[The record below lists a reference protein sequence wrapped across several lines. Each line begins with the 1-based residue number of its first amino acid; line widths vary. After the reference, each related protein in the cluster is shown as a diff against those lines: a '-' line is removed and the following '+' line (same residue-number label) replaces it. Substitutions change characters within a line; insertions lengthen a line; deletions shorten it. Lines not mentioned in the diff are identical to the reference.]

1 MKNLLFLF
9 STLLAL
15 SGVAQ
20 NFTVR
25 GVVKSNEGTAL
36 EMANLIAMLASDS
49 SMSGFGFTDESGQYK
64 IALEPNTAYNLR
76 VSYLG
81 YETQD
86 VAITTGDSK
95 GEMLQNITLVK
106 KDETL
111 EEVQV
116 IEEMPITIS
125 GDTISY
131 QADAFNT
138 GTEKKLEDVL
148 ENLPGVEVDENGDV
162 TIEGKAVEKV
172 MVEGKDFF
180 DGDTKMATKNIPA
193 NAIEKIQ
200 VLRNYNDV
208 QPLGGVT
215 NNEDRVAINIKL
227 KEGKKNI
234 FFGDVSA
241 EVGLDSRYLVHPNLF
256 YYTPKASFNFIGDV
270 NNIGKPAFTPRDFF
284 KFSGGVR
291 GINSKTGSS
300 LNVAN
305 DLGVNLQ
312 QTNNTIDYVSQ
323 LGALNFSYNPSKSW
337 AINGFLIGSNTEV
350 DARNRNLNNY
360 VGQDSL
366 VSQEI
371 LNTDETNK
379 DASVLGKASVK
390 YTPDSKLYLA
400 FDVFAK
406 YLDSRSNQQQLS
418 QQFVATER
426 SIVSENTQNPFEIR
440 QNLEAYYD
448 INAKSILSFEGQ
460 YLYKMQDPYY
470 GLLTQTEITGG
481 AILDTAALTQER
493 FIKTNKIDGLFS
505 YYYIINNKNH
515 VEFSLGGSY
524 TNQSLNSNF
533 LQVYGDTLF
542 TINDSMRTNDVR
554 FQLTDVL
561 AGVHYR
567 SKLGKLTVK
576 PGLNLHRYETNNVQ
590 FDENL
595 DRNWNYVLPDFFA
608 KYDFKKSQSLTL
620 DYKMTANFTDVNQV
634 ASGVILQN
642 YNSLFTGNPMLDN
655 AIYHNVSMRFFSFN
669 LFNFT
674 NIFAFVNYNKKIDE
688 ITNAVNYIGIDR
700 VNSPINSAAANDAVT
715 GTLGYQRRVKV
726 YKISLRG
733 TWNYSLTNNLIDSQR
748 NSNTSFTQNYNIRFG
763 TNFKNAPNID
773 VGYRVSLNNYDGANV
788 STSFTNHQPYAEFEW
803 YFLEGFL
810 FNLDYRYNNYK
821 ASTGPSSV
829 YDFLDARLSYQKKES
844 KWEYYLSGT
853 NLLNTEFIRT
863 DSFSNSISSTQEV
876 FVLPR
881 YLTIGVKYDL

>member
-1 MKNLLFLF
+1 MKKVLFIF
-9 STLLAL
+9 FVSFAL
-15 SGVAQ
+15 SGLSQ
-20 NFTVR
+20 SFTVL
-25 GVVKSNEGTAL
+25 GTVKSDEGNAL

-49 SMSGFGFTDESGQYK
+49 SMSGFGFTDQNGLYK
-64 IALEPNTAYNLR
+64 IALEPNTKYLLR
-76 VSYLG
+76 ASYLG
-81 YETQD
+81 FETQD
-86 VAITTGDSK
+86 VGFTTGEAK
-95 GEMLQNITLVK
+95 GNLVKDIILMK
-106 KDETL
+106 KDESL
-111 EEVQV
+111 EAIDVV
-116 IEEMPITIS
+116 EEMPIMIS

-148 ENLPGVEVDENGDV
+148 ENLPGVEVDENGEV
-162 TIEGKAVEKV
+162 TVEGKVVEKV

-193 NAIEKIQ
+193 NAIDKIQ

-208 QPLGGVT
+208 KPLGGVT
-215 NNEDRVAINIKL
+215 NNEDRIAINIKL

-256 YYTPKASFNFIGDV
+256 YYTPKASFNFIGDA
-270 NNIGKPAFTPRDFF
+270 NNIGKPAFTPRDFY

-300 LNVAN
+300 LNVAS

-323 LGALNFSYNPSKSW
+323 LGALNFSYNPSKAW
-337 AINGFLIGSNTEV
+337 TINGFLIGSNTDV
-350 DARNRNLNNY
+350 DLRNRNLNNY

-366 VSQEI
+366 SNQEV
-371 LNTDETNK
+371 LSTDETNR

-400 FDVFAK
+400 YDVFTK

-418 QQFVATER
+418 QFSLTDR

-448 INAKSILSFEGQ
+448 VNAKSILSFEGQ
-460 YLYKMQDPYY
+460 YLYKTQDPFY
-470 GLLTQTEITGG
+470 GLMTETQLVGTPFSDTASLTQDR
-481 AILDTAALTQER
+481 L
-493 FIKTNKIDGLFS
+493 IKTNKIDGLFS
-505 YYYIINNKNH
+505 YYYILNNKNH

-524 TNQSLNSNF
+524 TDQSLNSNF
-533 LQVYGDTLF
+533 LQAYGDTLF
-542 TINDSMRTNDVR
+542 TISDSLRSNDVK
-554 FQLTDVL
+554 FQLTDIV
-561 AGVHYR
+561 ASVHYR
-567 SKLGKLTVK
+567 TKLGKLTVK
-576 PGLNLHRYETNNVQ
+576 PGVNLHRYSTNNLQ
-590 FDENL
+590 YDESL
-595 DRNWNYVLPDFFA
+595 DRNWNFVLPDFFA

-642 YNSLFTGNPMLDN
+642 YNSLFTGNPYLDN

-700 VNSPINSAAANDAVT
+700 VNSPINSTAANDAVT
-715 GTLGYQRRVKV
+715 GSLSYQRRIKV
-726 YKISLRG
+726 YKVTARG

-748 NSNTSFTQNYNIRFG
+748 NSNTSFTQNYNVSFG

-773 VGYRVSLNNYDGANV
+773 VGYRVSLNNYEGTNV

-810 FNLDYRYNNYK
+810 FNLEYRYNNYK

-829 YDFLDARLSYQKKES
+829 YDFLDARLGYQKKNS
-844 KWEYYLSGT
+844 KWEYYLSAT

-863 DSFSNSISSTQEV
+863 DSFSNSVTSTQEV
-876 FVLPR
+876 YVLPR
-881 YLTIGVKYDL
+881 YITVGVKYDL

>member
-1 MKNLLFLF
+1 MFLVF
-9 STLLAL
+9 SGT
-15 SGVAQ
+15 AQ
-20 NFTVR
+20 NYTIR
-25 GVVKSNEGTAL
+25 GVVKSNEGSAL

-49 SMSGFGFTDESGQYK
+49 SMSGFGFTDESGRYK
-64 IALEPNTAYNLR
+64 IALEPNTSYNLR

-86 VAITTGDSK
+86 VAITTAEPK
-95 GEMLQNITLVK
+95 GEFVQNITLTK

-148 ENLPGVEVDENGDV
+148 ENLPGVEVDENGEV
-162 TIEGKAVEKV
+162 TIEGKPVEKV

-234 FFGDVSA
+234 FFGDVSVEA
-241 EVGLDSRYLVHPNLF
+241 GLDSRYLVHPNVF
-256 YYTPKASFNFIGDV
+256 YYTPKASFNFIGDA

-284 KFSGGVR
+284 KFNGGMR
-291 GINSKTGSS
+291 GLNSKTGSS
-300 LNVAN
+300 LSVAN
-305 DLGVNLQ
+305 DMGLNMQ
-312 QTNNTIDYVSQ
+312 QTNRSINYVSQ
-323 LGALNFSYNPSKSW
+323 LGALNFSVNPSKVLS
-337 AINGFLIGSNTEV
+337 ISGFLIGSNTEV
-350 DARNRNLNNY
+350 DNKNTNINEY

-366 VSQEI
+366 FNQE
-371 LNTDETNK
+371 LLSTVEANSDRN
-379 DASVLGKASVK
+379 VLGKASVK
-390 YTPDSKLYLA
+390 YTPNAKIHFAY
-400 FDVFAK
+400 DVFTK
-406 YLDSRSNQQQLS
+406 YIESKSIQDQLS
-418 QQFVATER
+418 QFSLSDRNINSRNEQ
-426 SIVSENTQNPFEIR
+426 SPFELS
-440 QNLEAYYD
+440 QNLEMYYD
-448 INAKSILSFEGQ
+448 LDDKSILSLEVQ
-460 YLYKMQDPYY
+460 YLYKKQDPFY
-470 GLLTQTEITGG
+470 GLVNEISASG
-481 AILDTAALTQER
+481 APVLDTSAFSQDRL
-493 FIKTNKIDGLFS
+493 IKTNKIDGLIN
-505 YYYIINNKNH
+505 YYYILNSRNH
-515 VEFSLGGSY
+515 IEFSVGGSY
-524 TNQSLNSNF
+524 TNQTLNSEF
-533 LQVYGDTLF
+533 LQLYGDTVFNLS
-542 TINDSMRTNDVR
+542 DSARINDVR

-567 SKLGKLTVK
+567 TKLGKLTIK
-576 PGLNLHRYETNNVQ
+576 PGLNVHRYSTDNLQ
-590 FDENL
+590 WDENL

-634 ASGVILQN
+634 ASGVILQS
-642 YNSLFTGNPMLDN
+642 YNSLFSGNTYLDN
-655 AIYHNVSMRFFSFN
+655 AIYHNVTMRFFSFN

-674 NIFAFVNYNKKIDE
+674 NIFAFVNYNKKISE
-688 ITNAVNYIGIDR
+688 ITNAVNYVGINR
-700 VNSPINSAAANDAVT
+700 VNSPINATAANDAVT
-715 GTLGYQRRVKV
+715 GSIGYQRRIKV
-726 YKISLRG
+726 YKVSLRG
-733 TWNYSLTNNLIDSQR
+733 TWNYSLINNLIDNQ
-748 NSNTSFTQNYNIRFG
+748 NNANTSLTQNYTIRFG
-763 TNFKNAPNID
+763 TNFKKAPNVD
-773 VGYRVSLNNYDGANV
+773 VGYKVALNNYEGTNV
-788 STSFTNHQPYAEFEW
+788 STSYTNHQPFIEFEW
-803 YFLEGFL
+803 YFLNGFL
-810 FNLDYRYNNYK
+810 LNVEYNYNNYK

-829 YDFLDARLSYQKKES
+829 YDFLDARLSYQKKDS

-863 DSFSNSISSTQEV
+863 DSFSNSVTSTQQV

-881 YLTIGVKYDL
+881 YVTVGFKYDL

>member
-1 MKNLLFLF
+1 MKYFITTLVLSLAF
-9 STLLAL
+9 SAL
-15 SGVAQ
+15 AQ

-25 GVVKSNEGTAL
+25 GVVKSDEGNPL
-36 EMANLIAMLASDS
+36 EMANLIGMLASDS
-49 SMSGFGFTDESGQYK
+49 SMSGFGFTDANGQYK
-64 IALEPNTAYNLR
+64 IALEPNTRYILR
-76 VSYLG
+76 TSYLG

-86 VAITTGDSK
+86 VIITTGEPK
-95 GEMLQNITLVK
+95 GDLVQNITLIK

-116 IEEMPITIS
+116 VEEMPIMIS

-148 ENLPGVEVDENGDV
+148 ENLPGVEVDENGEV
-162 TIEGKAVEKV
+162 TVEGKTVEKV

-215 NNEDRVAINIKL
+215 NNEDRIAINIKL

-256 YYTPKASFNFIGDV
+256 YYTPKASFNFIGDA

-284 KFSGGVR
+284 RFSGGMR
-291 GINSKTGSS
+291 GLNARTGSQ
-300 LNVAN
+300 LNVASN
-305 DLGVNLQ
+305 VGLNMQ
-312 QTNNTIDYVSQ
+312 QTNRSINYVSQ
-323 LGALNFSYNPSKSW
+323 LGALNFSINPSKALS
-337 AINGFLIGSNTEV
+337 ISGFLIGSNTDV
-350 DARNRNLNNY
+350 DNRNRNLNNY

-366 VSQEI
+366 INQEV
-371 LNTDETNK
+371 LSTNETNS
-379 DASVLGKASVK
+379 DANVLGKASLK
-390 YTPDSKLYLA
+390 YTPSAKFHVEYDL
-400 FDVFAK
+400 FTK
-406 YLDSRSNQQQLS
+406 YLESRSIQEQLS
-418 QQFVATER
+418 QFSATDRNIDSRNE
-426 SIVSENTQNPFEIR
+426 QNPFEIS
-440 QNLEAYYD
+440 QNLGMYYD
-448 INAKSILSFEGQ
+448 VNDKSILSFEAQ
-460 YLYKMQDPYY
+460 YLYKNQDPFI
-470 GLLTQTEITGG
+470 GLLSETRLTGVP
-481 AILDTAALTQER
+481 LVDTSALTQER
-493 FIKTNKIDGLFS
+493 LIKTNKVDGLFN
-505 YYYIINNKNH
+505 YYYILNNRNH
-515 VEFSLGGSY
+515 LEFSVGGSY
-524 TNQSLNSNF
+524 TNQTLNSEF
-533 LQVYGDTLF
+533 LQLYGDTLF
-542 TINDSMRTNDVR
+542 NISDSARVNDVR

-567 SKLGKLTVK
+567 TKIGKLTVK
-576 PGLNLHRYETNNVQ
+576 PGLNVHRYSTDNLQ
-590 FDENL
+590 WDENL
-595 DRNWNYVLPDFFA
+595 DRNWNFILPDFFA

-634 ASGVILQN
+634 ASGVILQS
-642 YNSLFTGNPMLDN
+642 YNSLFSGNPMLDN
-655 AIYHNVSMRFFSFN
+655 AIYHNVTMRFFSFN

-674 NIFAFVNYNKKIDE
+674 NIFAFVNYNKKINE

-715 GTLGYQRRVKV
+715 GSIGYQRRIKV

-733 TWNYSLTNNLIDSQR
+733 TWNYSLTNNLIESQR
-748 NSNTSFTQNYNIRFG
+748 NSNASFTQNYTVQFG
-763 TNFKNAPNID
+763 TNFKKAPNVD
-773 VGYRVSLNNYDGANV
+773 VGYRVSLNNYDGTNV
-788 STSFTNHQPYAEFEW
+788 STSFTNHQPFIEFEW
-803 YFLEGFL
+803 YFWNGFL
-810 FNLDYRYNNYK
+810 LNVEYNYNNYK
-821 ASTGPSSV
+821 ANTGPSSV
-829 YDFLDARLSYQKKES
+829 YDFLDARLSYQKKDS

-863 DSFSNSISSTQEV
+863 DSFSNSITSTQEI

-881 YLTIGVKYDL
+881 YVTIGVKYDL

>member
-1 MKNLLFLF
+1 M
-9 STLLAL
+9 
-15 SGVAQ
+15 
-20 NFTVR
+20 
-25 GVVKSNEGTAL
+25 
-36 EMANLIAMLASDS
+36 
-49 SMSGFGFTDESGQYK
+49 
-64 IALEPNTAYNLR
+64 
-76 VSYLG
+76 
-81 YETQD
+81 
-86 VAITTGDSK
+86 
-95 GEMLQNITLVK
+95 
-106 KDETL
+106 
-111 EEVQV
+111 
-116 IEEMPITIS
+116 IS

-148 ENLPGVEVDENGDV
+148 ENLPGVEVDENGEV
-162 TIEGKAVEKV
+162 TVEGKVVEKV

-193 NAIEKIQ
+193 NAIDKIQ

-208 QPLGGVT
+208 KPLGGVT
-215 NNEDRVAINIKL
+215 NNEDRIAINIKL

-256 YYTPKASFNFIGDV
+256 YYTPKASFNFIGDA
-270 NNIGKPAFTPRDFF
+270 NNIGKPAFTPRDFY

-300 LNVAN
+300 LNVAS

-323 LGALNFSYNPSKSW
+323 LGALNFSYNPSKAW
-337 AINGFLIGSNTEV
+337 TINGFLIGSNTDV
-350 DARNRNLNNY
+350 DLRNRNLNNY

-366 VSQEI
+366 LNQEE
-371 LNTDETNK
+371 LTTDETNR

-400 FDVFAK
+400 YDVFTK

-418 QQFVATER
+418 QFSLTDR

-448 INAKSILSFEGQ
+448 VNAKSILSFEGQ
-460 YLYKMQDPYY
+460 YLYKTQDPFY
-470 GLLTQTEITGG
+470 GLMTETQLVGTPFSDTASLTQDR
-481 AILDTAALTQER
+481 L
-493 FIKTNKIDGLFS
+493 IKTNKIDGLFS
-505 YYYIINNKNH
+505 YYYILNNKNH

-524 TNQSLNSNF
+524 TDQSLNSNF
-533 LQVYGDTLF
+533 LQAYGDTLF
-542 TINDSMRTNDVR
+542 TISDSLRSNDVK
-554 FQLTDVL
+554 FQLTDIV
-561 AGVHYR
+561 ASVHYR
-567 SKLGKLTVK
+567 TKLGKLTVK
-576 PGLNLHRYETNNVQ
+576 PGVNLHRYSTNNLQ
-590 FDENL
+590 YDESL
-595 DRNWNYVLPDFFA
+595 DRNWNFVLPDFFA

-642 YNSLFTGNPMLDN
+642 YNSLFTGNPYLDN

-700 VNSPINSAAANDAVT
+700 VNSPINSTAANDAVT
-715 GTLGYQRRVKV
+715 GSLSYQRRIKV
-726 YKISLRG
+726 YKVTARG

-748 NSNTSFTQNYNIRFG
+748 NSNTSFTQNYTVSFG

-773 VGYRVSLNNYDGANV
+773 VGYRVSLNNYEGTNV

-810 FNLDYRYNNYK
+810 FNLEYRYNNYK

-829 YDFLDARLSYQKKES
+829 YDFLDARLGYQKKNS
-844 KWEYYLSGT
+844 KWEYYLSAT

-863 DSFSNSISSTQEV
+863 DSFSNSVTSTQEV
-876 FVLPR
+876 YVLPR
-881 YLTIGVKYDL
+881 YITVGVKYDL

>member
-1 MKNLLFLF
+1 MKNFLLLLFVGF
-9 STLLAL
+9 AL
-15 SGVAQ
+15 SGMSQ
-20 NFTVR
+20 SFTVR
-25 GVVKSNEGTAL
+25 GTVKSNEGNAL

-49 SMSGFGFTDESGQYK
+49 SMSGFGFTDENGLYK
-64 IALEPNTAYNLR
+64 IALEPSTSYRLR

-81 YETQD
+81 FETLD
-86 VAITTGDSK
+86 VVFTTGEAK
-95 GEMLQNITLVK
+95 GSLVKDIILIK

-111 EEVQV
+111 EEVEV
-116 IEEMPITIS
+116 VEEMPIMIS

-148 ENLPGVEVDENGDV
+148 ENLPGVEVDENGEV
-162 TIEGKAVEKV
+162 TVEGKVVEKV

-193 NAIEKIQ
+193 NAIDKIQ

-208 QPLGGVT
+208 KPLGGVT
-215 NNEDRVAINIKL
+215 NNEDRIAINIKL

-270 NNIGKPAFTPRDFF
+270 NNIGKPAFTPRDFY

-323 LGALNFSYNPSKSW
+323 LGALNFSYNPSKAW
-337 AINGFLIGSNTEV
+337 TINGFLIGSNTEV

-366 VSQEI
+366 ASQEV
-371 LNTDETNK
+371 LSTDETNK
-379 DASVLGKASVK
+379 DASILGKASVK
-390 YTPDSKLYLA
+390 YTPNSKLYLA
-400 FDVFAK
+400 YDVFTK

-418 QQFVATER
+418 QFALTDR

-460 YLYKMQDPYY
+460 YLYKKQDPYY
-470 GLLTQTEITGG
+470 GLLTQTEIMGG
-481 AILDTAALTQER
+481 PILDTSALTQDR
-493 FIKTNKIDGLFS
+493 LIKTNKIDGLFS

-524 TNQSLNSNF
+524 IEQSLNSNF
-533 LQVYGDTLF
+533 FQVYGDTLF
-542 TINDSMRTNDVR
+542 TIDDSLRTNDVR
-554 FQLTDVL
+554 FQLTDVV

-567 SKLGKLTVK
+567 TKLGKLTVK
-576 PGLNLHRYETNNVQ
+576 PGINLHRYETNNLQ

-715 GTLGYQRRVKV
+715 GTLGYQRRIKV

-748 NSNTSFTQNYNIRFG
+748 NSNTSFTQNYKVSFG
-763 TNFKNAPNID
+763 TNFKKAPNID
-773 VGYRVSLNNYDGANV
+773 VGYKVSLNNYDGTNV

-810 FNLDYRYNNYK
+810 FNLEYRYNNYK

-829 YDFLDARLSYQKKES
+829 YDFLDARLGYQKENS
-844 KWEYYLSGT
+844 KWEYYLSAT

-863 DSFSNSISSTQEV
+863 DSFTNSVTSTQEV

-881 YLTIGVKYDL
+881 YITVGVKYDL